1 MGDCKQVSEQS
12 GSKGKLMILCITLQ
26 YSGSVLITA
35 GFDSYLKIAV
45 RDRRCVPKF

>member
-1 MGDCKQVSEQS
+1 MGDCKQASQQS
-12 GSKGKLMILCITLQ
+12 GSKGKLMILCIMQQ
-26 YSGSVLITA
+26 YSGSILITA